1 MEITYL
7 TQEKY
12 DELKAELQWMKTRGR
27 AEIAAAIAEAREKG
41 DLSEN
46 AEYDA
51 AKDAQGLFEM
61 KISSLENMLASAR
74 VIDNSNMD
82 PTKVYIL
89 STVRIKNL
97 ANNAEF
103 TYMLVA
109 EQEADLAK
117 KKISVKSPV
126 GSALLGKGV
135 GDIAEVKAPAGAMK
149 FQIMEILASL

>member
-12 DELKAELQWMKTRGR
+12 DELKAELQWMKTKGR

-61 KISSLENMLASAR
+61 KISQLENMLASAR

-89 STVRIKNL
+89 STVRIKNIQ
-97 ANNAEF
+97 NNAEF

-109 EQEADLAK
+109 EQEADLSK
-117 KKISVKSPV
+117 RKISVKSPV

-135 GDIAEVKAPAGAMK
+135 GDIAEVKAPAGVMK
-149 FQIMEILASL
+149 FQIMEILAHL

>member
-103 TYMLVA
+103 IYMLVA

-135 GDIAEVKAPAGAMK
+135 GDIAEVKAPAGVMK